1 LRKARIRGADQRA
14 EGSVTK
20 SFLIAIVFFVIGG
33 SFVALSVS
41 SGIGAGAGTATD
53 LAAAACC
60 ALESANDHGLV
71 TDAQFD

>member
-1 LRKARIRGADQRA
+1 
-14 EGSVTK
+14 
-20 SFLIAIVFFVIGG
+20 
-33 SFVALSVS
+33 VS